1 MNISRYVKVAVFFI
15 GLGIAGSAYIIIS
28 ADGISDFNT
37 KVYET
42 ILPDATG
49 LSTRSKVYL
58 AGVAVGRV
66 RSISLANNEAR
77 LKVAFLKDVEI
88 RGDARIARRASSI
101 LGTSVLYL
109 DPGTELS
116 PILPPGSAINTD
128 TNAADMGAVME
139 TVQEVGGQITQLLR
153 DFQDNQLAL
162 LSISLETFNSIA
174 RQVDARSGAELERVS
189 RILESTALI
198 TERLEGLL
206 AGAGTPGSA
215 ASGDVYAALEN
226 IRQITDEI
234 RRGQGNVGMALYD
247 DQLYASLLATARQIE
262 DAAAKLQNALD
273 NINTLAKNADT
284 VVADAGII
292 VKKAVG
298 LGVEVDA
305 DGKYDIIARQL
316 RAGASIRL
324 APASNDRWYRVGF
337 NSAPDGVVSRTVKEV
352 DDGSGGVTVKDTTET
367 RYSTFTVDAELARR
381 FGMFTLH
388 GGLLENTAGLGIDIQ
403 PVRWA
408 SLSWDVFNFRKDDRP
423 NLRGTLTIYPF
434 FDPGSD
440 KPWNWIY
447 LRGGVNNILV
457 EGRDY
462 FVGTGL
468 RFTDAEIKGLVGLI
482 PALNN

>member
-1 MNISRYVKVAVFFI
+1 MNVSRYVKVAAFFI
-15 GLGIAGSAYIIIS
+15 TLGVAGSAYIIIS

-37 KVYET
+37 RVYEAV
-42 ILPDATG
+42 LPDATG

-66 RSISLANNEAR
+66 RNITLENNEAR

-88 RGDARIARRASSI
+88 RSNARIARRSSSI

-109 DPGTELS
+109 DPGTELA
-116 PILPPGSAINTD
+116 PIVPPGSRINTD
-128 TNAADMGAVME
+128 ENTADMGAVLG

-174 RQVDARSGAELERVS
+174 RQVDERSGAELERVS

-206 AGAGTPGSA
+206 AGGAADSGSA
-215 ASGDVYAALEN
+215 GDVYAALEN
-226 IRQITDEI
+226 IRRITDEI
-234 RRGQGNVGMALYD
+234 RRGDGNLGMALYD
-247 DQLYASLLATARQIE
+247 DQLYAGLLAATRKID

-273 NINTLAKNADT
+273 SINTLAINADG
-284 VVADAGII
+284 VVTDAGII

-305 DGKYDIIARQL
+305 AGRYDMIARQI

-324 APASNDRWYRVGF
+324 APASNDRWYRVGV

-352 DDGSGGVTVKDTTET
+352 DDSSTGITIKDTTET
-367 RYSTFTVDAELARR
+367 RYSVFTVDAELARR
-381 FGMFTLH
+381 FGVLTLH

-403 PVRWA
+403 PIRWA
-408 SLSWDVFNFRKDDRP
+408 SMSWDVFNFRKDERP

-434 FDPGSD
+434 FDPASA

-447 LRGGVNNILV
+447 LRGGVTNVLV
-457 EGRDY
+457 DERDY
-462 FVGTGL
+462 FVGAGL
-468 RFTDAEIKGLVGLI
+468 RFTDTEIKGLVGLV